1 MKKNKQ
7 LIMVSIAVI
16 APLVMFI
23 VCGRRQVLAEE
34 EAARQAAIEAAYN
47 DSIEAIE
54 YA

>member
-23 VCGRRQVLAEE
+23 VCVEG
-34 EAARQAAIEAAYN
+34 
-47 DSIEAIE
+47 DKS
-54 YA
+54 